1 MKPSRTTRQA
11 SPRRF
16 ESPRLARFWAL
27 YEALPS
33 DIRDLAEKNYRL
45 LNRDPHH
52 PSLHFKKIGQ
62 FWSVR
67 IGLQYRALGLP
78 VDDGVYWFWI
88 GTHAD
93 YDKMVG

>member
-1 MKPSRTTRQA
+1 MNHHA
-11 SPRRF
+11 SP
-16 ESPRLARFWAL
+16 RFWAL

-62 FWSVR
+62 FW
-67 IGLQYRALGLP
+67 
-78 VDDGVYWFWI
+78 
-88 GTHAD
+88 
-93 YDKMVG
+93 MVHMPTTTRRLANGESTERLVARSTNVT